1 MLGGIFTPNGKKRIE
16 EKYCSDYTK
25 LVVHYEFNRV

>member
-1 MLGGIFTPNGKKRIE
+1 MLGGIFILNGKKRIE

-25 LVVHYEFNRV
+25 LVVYYEFNRV